1 MRESARRS
9 GGFAI
14 RRQKR
19 LDLFIADLQSA
30 AVGFSCLLWAFSLE
44 ADCKSAL
51 NRSSLFCLRI
61 ANPQGRLAGLRLT
74 LAPGGVASHP
84 CAWRGCVS
92 PFRLA
97 GLRLTLSPGGG
108 CVSSARRSGGFAIRR
123 QKRLDLFIADL
134 QSAAV
139 GFSCLLWAF
148 SLEADCK
155 SALNRSSLFCL
166 RIANPQG
173 RLAGLRLTLSP
184 SGVASLPFAWRGCV
198 SPLRLA
204 GLRLSLAPGGVAS
217 HPFAWRGCVS
227 PFRLAGLRLSL
238 SPSGVA
244 SHPCAWR
251 GLRLSICSLPTRC
264 YPNSWWRFL

>member
-1 MRESARRS
+1 VSPLGVKEMRESARRS
-9 GGFAI
+9 DGFAI

-74 LAPGGVASHP
+74 LAPGGVASLP
-84 CAWRGCVS
+84 FAWRG
-92 PFRLA
+92 
-97 GLRLTLSPGGG
+97 LRLSLSPGG
-108 CVSSARRSGGFAIRR
+108 VASLPFAWREMHESARRSGGFAIRR

-139 GFSCLLWAF
+139 GFSFLLCAF

-173 RLAGLRLTLSP
+173 RLAGLRLTLA
-184 SGVASLPFAWRGCV
+184 SGG
-198 SPLRLA
+198 
-204 GLRLSLAPGGVAS
+204 
-217 HPFAWRGCVS
+217 GCVS
-227 PFRLAGLRLSL
+227 PFTPCQPGVIPTAGGGS
-238 SPSGVA
+238 
-244 SHPCAWR
+244 CD
-251 GLRLSICSLPTRC
+251 
-264 YPNSWWRFL
+264 

>member
-30 AVGFSCLLWAFSLE
+30 AVGFSCLL
-44 ADCKSAL
+44 C
-51 NRSSLFCLRI
+51 
-61 ANPQGRLAGLRLT
+61 
-74 LAPGGVASHP
+74 
-84 CAWRGCVS
+84 
-92 PFRLA
+92 
-97 GLRLTLSPGGG
+97 
-108 CVSSARRSGGFAIRR
+108 
-123 QKRLDLFIADL
+123 
-134 QSAAV
+134 
-139 GFSCLLWAF
+139 AF

-184 SGVASLPFAWRGCV
+184 GGVASHPFAWRGCVSPFRLAGVVSLPFRLAGLRLSLSPSGVASLPFAWRGCV

-204 GLRLSLAPGGVAS
+204 GLRLSLSPGGVAS
-217 HPFAWRGCVS
+217 LPCAWRGCVS
-227 PFRLAGLRLSL
+227 PFTPCQPGIIPTAGGGS
-238 SPSGVA
+238 
-244 SHPCAWR
+244 CD
-251 GLRLSICSLPTRC
+251 
-264 YPNSWWRFL
+264 

>member
-61 ANPQGRLAGLRLT
+61 ANPQGRLAGLRL
-74 LAPGGVASHP
+74 
-84 CAWRGCVS
+84 
-92 PFRLA
+92 F
-97 GLRLTLSPGGG
+97 LSPGGE

-184 SGVASLPFAWRGCV
+184 
-198 SPLRLA
+198 
-204 GLRLSLAPGGVAS
+204 GGVAS

-238 SPSGVA
+238 APGGVA
-244 SHPCAWR
+244 PLPCAWR
-251 GLRLSICSLPTRC
+251 GLRLSIYSLPTRC